1 MKHPEVLTPA
11 AGRLSFE
18 VRLPIA
24 HDLRSDTT
32 LQRQAATGS
41 DFLFRKEMLPC
52 EHVKW
57 RKRKMSAITYLINV
71 SIISGLRIDGRCLLD
86 ALVVPQQARMR
97 LLEIGERGCRPGG
110 RVLKALPL
118 PEPFV

>member
-32 LQRQAATGS
+32 LQRQAETGS
-41 DFLFRKEMLPC
+41 DFLFRKEVLPC

-57 RKRKMSAITYLINV
+57 RKRKMSDIAYLIVVRIV
-71 SIISGLRIDGRCLLD
+71 SGHRIDGRCSLD
-86 ALVVPQQARMR
+86 ALVVPSTETVRNGNASMHLQ
-97 LLEIGERGCRPGG
+97 LNE
-110 RVLKALPL
+110 
-118 PEPFV
+118 